1 MIQLDLGSIGK
12 VWYNRKESICVKEE
26 TFAHSAGNVKSEKY
40 LGGMVKTIIWVIILK
55 RLRNKIIKEYI

>member
-26 TFAHSAGNVKSEKY
+26 TFADSAGNVEDEKN
-40 LGGMVKTIIWVIILK
+40 LGGMVKTVI
-55 RLRNKIIKEYI
+55 

>member
-26 TFAHSAGNVKSEKY
+26 TFADSAGNVKNEKY
-40 LGGMVKTIIWVIILK
+40 LGGMVKTII
-55 RLRNKIIKEYI
+55 